1 LNERAGDDIA
11 HGARDDTSPE
21 QREARVTRDCSHDI
35 ASAAQLA
42 CLLEA
47 SAPKPGNVSPGRH
60 FHDTRYEDFLASAA
74 AIGPAFTRAGGATL
88 GSTILE
94 SIRATAHWTRS
105 NTNLGI
111 VLLLAPLA
119 HAAHGACRTD
129 AGGGAQ
135 IRAELARILR
145 SATVRDAA
153 DVYEAIRIAHPAGL
167 GSVEH
172 EDVAAAPSVALRDAM
187 ALAAE
192 RDGIAREYATDF
204 TTTFETGAPALSRAR
219 RDGLSWDD
227 AVLECY
233 LELLAAAPDTHIARK
248 LGSAVAVHV
257 SEGARDALG
266 AGGVRT
272 SAGRDSIAL
281 LDRQLRD
288 ARNTRNPG
296 TTADL
301 TAAAIYVVLLEE
313 RLQAR
318 HDGNR

>member
-1 LNERAGDDIA
+1 MSERSSSRDEVPPAPYETRTALRRAG
-11 HGARDDTSPE
+11 
-21 QREARVTRDCSHDI
+21 DI

-74 AIGPAFTRAGGATL
+74 AIGPAFARAGDATL
-88 GSTILE
+88 GATVLE
-94 SIRATAHWTRS
+94 AISATARWTRS

-119 HAAHGACRTD
+119 HAAHGACR
-129 AGGGAQ
+129 AHSS
-135 IRAELARILR
+135 IREELSRVLR
-145 SATVRDAA
+145 SATLRDAA

-167 GSVEH
+167 GKVED
-172 EDVAAAPSVALRDAM
+172 EDVASAPTIALRDAM

-192 RDGIAREYATDF
+192 RDGIAREYTTDF
-204 TTTFETGAPALSRAR
+204 AATFETGAPALARAR
-219 RDGLSWDD
+219 ADGLSWDD
-227 AVLECY
+227 AVVECY
-233 LELLAAAPDTHIARK
+233 LALLAARPDTHIARK
-248 LGSAVAVHV
+248 LGGALAVHV
-257 SEGARDALG
+257 SESARAVVE

-272 SAGRDSIAL
+272 PAGRDSIAL

-288 ARNTRNPG
+288 ERNSRNPG

-301 TAAAIYVVLLEE
+301 TAAAIYAVLLEE
-313 RLQAR
+313 RLEPS
-318 HDGNR
+318 HDGNRRA

>member
-1 LNERAGDDIA
+1 
-11 HGARDDTSPE
+11 
-21 QREARVTRDCSHDI
+21 VTRDCSHDI

-74 AIGPAFTRAGGATL
+74 AIGPAFARAGDADATL
-88 GSTILE
+88 GATTLE
-94 SIRATAHWTRS
+94 AIRATARWTRS

-119 HAAHGACRTD
+119 HAAHGACRTKLP
-129 AGGGAQ
+129 
-135 IRAELARILR
+135 IREELARILR

-167 GSVEH
+167 GTVEG
-172 EDVAAAPSVALRDAM
+172 EDVASAPSIALRDAM

-204 TTTFETGAPALSRAR
+204 AVTFETGGPALARAR

-227 AVLECY
+227 AVVECY
-233 LELLAAAPDTHIARK
+233 LALLAAAPDTHIARK
-248 LGSAVAVHV
+248 LGSAIAVHV
-257 SEGARDALG
+257 SESARAALG

-272 SAGRDSIAL
+272 AAGRHSIAL

-288 ARNTRNPG
+288 ERNSRNPG

-301 TAAAIYVVLLEE
+301 TAAAIVDHLLGA
-313 RLQAR
+313 LAAS
-318 HDGNR
+318 D